1 MRNLLGEL
9 QRLRSQGEDAC
20 LVSIVNVRGSA
31 PREPGAIMLVSAS
44 SGVIGSMGGGQLEY
58 LCSQKAASALL
69 EKPQPENSSWLRTFP
84 LGSSFGQCCGGVVDV
99 HFEVVSATG
108 ESWLDCAADHHE
120 NRRDFVLVS
129 GSNGASAV
137 ISEST
142 STGFGVD
149 KKTLASASI
158 NAKKMLADSN
168 TDYWDSDASLFY
180 RRVADTDFEVALF
193 GAGHVG
199 SALVAALGMLD
210 CKVRWID
217 NRRGVFPEHLP
228 DNITVIECASPAR
241 EVDAM
246 PAGTSF
252 VVMTHSH
259 PLDFEIC
266 DRVLRRPDAIY
277 CGLIGSVSK
286 RRRFERLMRKQG
298 MHEGLLA
305 ELTCPIGA
313 SGIIGKRPAEIAIA
327 VTAEL
332 LQIQGRR
339 NTLPVGA
346 SLTPADNVHVI

>member
-1 MRNLLGEL
+1 MRSLLPEL
-9 QRLRSQGEDAC
+9 RKLRSQGEDAC

-31 PREPGAIMLVSAS
+31 PREPGATMLVSTS
-44 SGVIGSMGGGQLEY
+44 NGVIGSMGGGQLEY

-69 EKPQPENSSWLRTFP
+69 AKPQPGSSSWLRTFP

-99 HFEVVSATG
+99 HFEVISASG
-108 ESWLDCAADHHE
+108 ESWLDCASDHHE

-129 GSNGASAV
+129 GSNGTSAV
-137 ISEST
+137 VGELACE
-142 STGFGVD
+142 GFGVD
-149 KKTLASASI
+149 EKTLESVSI
-158 NAKKMLADSN
+158 KARKMLKDKTS
-168 TDYWDSDASLFY
+168 DCWDGEARTFY
-180 RRVADTDFEVALF
+180 RCIVDTDFEVALF

-199 SALVAALGMLD
+199 SALVAVLGMLE
-210 CKVRWID
+210 CSVRWID
-217 NRRGVFPEHLP
+217 NRRGVIPEYLP
-228 DNITVIECASPAR
+228 DNITAIECASPAR

-266 DRVLRRPDAIY
+266 EKVLRRQDAIY

-286 RRRFERLMRKQG
+286 RRRFEHLMKKQG
-298 MHEGLLA
+298 MHEALLD

-313 SGIIGKRPAEIAIA
+313 SGISGKRPAEIAIA

-332 LQIQGRR
+332 LQIQGLR
-339 NTLPVGA
+339 NTLPVGDT
-346 SLTPADNVHVI
+346 LTPADNVHVI